1 MKMLFSMVRGA
12 YVLVSLSI
20 WILLYI
26 WYIANILVV
35 FTIKYMYKQIRLIYV
50 CNYHNIY
57 DKRVYRLWWDIL
69 TKTSLTEKVY
79 LTYGSFSTRGYLN
92 MYSSIFGNLNN
103 MYSNVQEVINSIE
116 LKLHDYYS
124 FNECDNVSLVKL
136 AYFYT
141 IIDDRI
147 HLLEQ
152 SKNHQNNIVIK
163 NLLSYYGR
171 DLYKRSL
178 NIKV

>member
-1 MKMLFSMVRGA
+1 MKRLYSMARSI
-12 YVLVSLSI
+12 YVLLSLSI
-20 WILLYI
+20 WMVLYVLYI
-26 WYIANILVV
+26 INILIMCN
-35 FTIKYMYKQIRLIYV
+35 IKYIYKQIRLIYV
-50 CNYHNIY
+50 CNYHCIY
-57 DKRVYRLWWDIL
+57 DKIVYRLWWDIL
-69 TKTSLTEKVY
+69 TKTSITEKVY
-79 LTYGSFSTRGYLN
+79 LTYGSFSTMRYLK
-92 MYSSIFGNLNN
+92 MYISIFGNLNT
-103 MYSNVQEVINSIE
+103 MYSNVSEVIDSIE

-124 FNECDNVSLVKL
+124 FDERDNISLVKI

-152 SKNHQNNIVIK
+152 SKNHQNNMVIK

-178 NIKV
+178 NIKI